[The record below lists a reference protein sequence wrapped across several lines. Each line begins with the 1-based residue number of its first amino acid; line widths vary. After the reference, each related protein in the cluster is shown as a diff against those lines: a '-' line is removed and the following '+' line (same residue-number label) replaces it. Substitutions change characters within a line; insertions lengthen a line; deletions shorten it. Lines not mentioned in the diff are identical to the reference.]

1 VKLLHGE
8 PGTNAE
14 VTYTE
19 TGENEL
25 TLTFTIPRGKNGM
38 DGDGAVTYTA
48 GTGIEITNDNVINC
62 TITPGTGDGISYTAG
77 NGIKIDGNVI
87 SCTVTPGQTYTAG
100 TGIKI
105 EGNVISCTVEPTQ
118 TTTYSGSDNISI
130 SSTGVINVTDK
141 VALKTDIKTYTAG
154 TGIKIEDNVISCTV
168 TPGSGSTY
176 TAGNGISIAD
186 DNEISIKG
194 VQHFDE
200 PQDGFIGLYTDAD
213 GLHFTT
219 NLIVTKAEL
228 SQQLGDI
235 NSILDEINGEVL

>member
-1 VKLLHGE
+1 MSEDLVGIRVNGTLWEVADVDARKALETKLTTPTG
-8 PGTNAE
+8 GTQGQ
-14 VTYTE
+14 V
-19 TGENEL
+19 L
-25 TLTFTIPRGKNGM
+25 TRTA
-38 DGDGAVTYTA
+38 DGYAWKTVQGGSAAVT
-48 GTGIEITNDNVINC
+48 
-62 TITPGTGDGISYTAG
+62 YTAG

-100 TGIKI
+100 SGIKI
-105 EGNVISCTVEPTQ
+105 EGNVISCTVKPTQ
-118 TTTYSGSDNISI
+118 STTYSGSDNISI

-141 VALKTDIKTYTAG
+141 VALKTDIKAYTAG

-168 TPGSGSTY
+168 TLGGGSAY
-176 TAGNGISIAD
+176 TAGNGISISD

-194 VQHFDE
+194 VRHFDE
-200 PQDGFIGLYTDAD
+200 PQDGFIGLYTDEN

-235 NSILDEINGEVL
+235 NSILDEINGEVI